1 MRTIQNLLD
10 ELKKAEKEYHEQ
22 KRLLELRKGR
32 LYAFTDWKSQGIS
45 NKEGRDGYVTS
56 QLEEKKEGYPTP
68 GEVATS
74 WNDYNRLL
82 REYALI
88 EQGIAPELVWLVYH
102 ELTEDTA
109 EAKAK

>member
-1 MRTIQNLLD
+1 MRTIQTLLN
-10 ELKKAEKEYHEQ
+10 ELKEAEKKYHENQ
-22 KRLLELRKGR
+22 RLLELRRGR

-45 NKEGRDGYVTS
+45 NKEGRDGYVATK
-56 QLEEKKEGYPTP
+56 LEEKKEGYPTP
-68 GEVATS
+68 GEVLVFK
-74 WNDYNRLL
+74 NDYNRLL

-102 ELTEDTA
+102 EIKTENA